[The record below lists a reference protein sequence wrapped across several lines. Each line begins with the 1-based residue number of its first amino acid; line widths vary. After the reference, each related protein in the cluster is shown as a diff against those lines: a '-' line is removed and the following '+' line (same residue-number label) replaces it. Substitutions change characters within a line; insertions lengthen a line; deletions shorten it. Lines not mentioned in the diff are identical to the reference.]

1 MAVSAKAK
9 KTKGQTVILKINKIK
24 KRDNR
29 IVPFNQEKITDA
41 IKKSLWAVREENGE
55 TAQKISNE
63 AVKILNEKYVGKIP
77 GVEDIQDVVV
87 EALRKTGYEDVA
99 NAYEEYRKKR
109 TEIRDAKYFLLSK
122 QIKLKITPNAL
133 KVLESRYLRKD
144 ENGKIIETPSQ
155 LFQRVAQ
162 NVASAEKIYN
172 ENITDDELFKTE
184 EKFYR
189 MMASLEFLPNS
200 PTLMNAGGNLQQLS
214 ACFVLPVED
223 GMSSIFEAVK
233 NTALIHQSGGGTGFS
248 FSRLRPKGD
257 RVKST
262 SGVASGP
269 ISFMTVF
276 DSATNVVKQGGK
288 RRGANMGIL
297 RVDHPDI
304 LEFITCKDKEGFLEN
319 FNISVALTD
328 EFMGAIA
335 KKKKYPLI
343 NPRDGQVW
351 AELDANEVFD
361 KIVKHAWNSGDP
373 GIIFIDRINEKNP
386 TPKLGRIEATNPCG
400 EQPLLPYESCN
411 LGSINLA
418 KMLVRKGGKYVVDWN
433 SLRETVR
440 NAVHFLDNVIDM
452 NRYPL
457 PEIEAMTKG
466 NRKIGLGVMA
476 FADILVMLEIPYAS
490 KEAVDLAE
498 KMMKFIDDEGDKMS
512 EEIAKKRGVFPN
524 WRDSI
529 FDIQKRKMRN
539 ATTTTIAPTGTIGII
554 ASVSQGVEPIFA
566 LAYTRLS
573 FIGKDSEKPVEL
585 VEVNPL
591 FEEVAKREG
600 FYSEELM
607 KKIAHHGTVV
617 GIKEVPQKWQKVF
630 MTAHDITPEWHMKM
644 QAAFQKYTDN
654 AVSKTINYPNEATIE
669 DVKNGY
675 MLAYKL
681 NCKGTTIYRSGS
693 KQLQILNVGVKKE
706 KKDGERMKTEEKME
720 KTELTPELL
729 NPEPNIP
736 DITPGSCP
744 TCPDE
749 SAK

>member
-1 MAVSAKAK
+1 ME
-9 KTKGQTVILKINKIK
+9 NIK

-29 IVPFNQEKITDA
+29 IVPFNQSKITDA
-41 IKKSLWAVREENGE
+41 IKKAIHAVREEGGHSV
-55 TAQKISNE
+55 QKVSDE
-63 AVKILNEKYVGKIP
+63 AVKAIDQKYGGKTP
-77 GVEDIQDVVV
+77 TVENIQDLVVLT
-87 EALRKTGYEDVA
+87 LRATGYDDVA
-99 NAYEEYRKKR
+99 DAYDDYRKKR
-109 TEIRDAKYFLLSK
+109 TEIRNAKYFLLSK
-122 QIKLKITPNAL
+122 DVKLRLAPNAL
-133 KVLESRYLRKD
+133 KVLESRYLRKA
-144 ENGKIIETPSQ
+144 ESGKLIEAPSQ
-155 LFQRVAQ
+155 LFQRVAE

-172 ENITDDELFKTE
+172 QNITDDELFKTE
-184 EKFYR
+184 EKFYK
-189 MMASLEFLPNS
+189 MMVSLEFLPNS

-223 GMSSIFEAVK
+223 GMESIFEAIK

-248 FSRLRPKGD
+248 FTRLRPKGD
-257 RVKST
+257 RVRST

-328 EFMGAIA
+328 EFMEAIA

-351 AELDANEVFD
+351 DELDANEVFD
-361 KIVKHAWNSGDP
+361 KIVKHAWNCGDP
-373 GIIFIDRINEKNP
+373 GIIFIDRINDKNP

-411 LGSINLA
+411 LGSINLV
-418 KMLVRKGGKYVVDWN
+418 KMIEKKGNKYVIDWGK
-433 SLRETVR
+433 LRETTR
-440 NAVHFLDNVIDM
+440 NAVHMLDNVIDM

-476 FADILVMLEIPYAS
+476 FADVLVMLEISYSS
-490 KEAVDLAE
+490 KEAADLAE
-498 KMMKFIDDEGDKMS
+498 KIMKFIDDEADKMS
-512 EEIAKKRGVFPN
+512 EEIAKQRGSFPN

-529 FDIQKRKMRN
+529 FDAQKRKMRN

-554 ASVSQGVEPIFA
+554 AGVSQGVEPIFA

-573 FIGKDSEKPVEL
+573 YIGKDSEKPVEL
-585 VEVNPL
+585 VEANPV

-600 FYSEELM
+600 FYSEAVMRKVAE
-607 KKIAHHGTVV
+607 HGSAQ
-617 GIKEVPQKWQKVF
+617 GIKEIPLKWQKIFV
-630 MTAHDITPEWHMKM
+630 TAHDIAPEWHMKM
-644 QAAFQKYTDN
+644 QSAFQKHTDN

-669 DVKNGY
+669 DVKDGY

-681 NCKGTTIYRSGS
+681 GCKGTTIYRSGS

-706 KKDGERMKTEEKME
+706 KKDGEKLKTEEKVE
-720 KTELTPELL
+720 KIELTPELL
-729 NPEPNIP
+729 DPSPNIP
-736 DITPGSCP
+736 DISSGN
-744 TCPDE
+744 
-749 SAK
+749 